1 MEPPV
6 KINCPTCG
14 RRFLSDE
21 TSAMPF
27 CSKRCQLIDLGRWM
41 NEEIG
46 LPHEG
51 DPGDAPVEYLDD
63 RDLTQPSP
71 ERQNES
77 FHRYSE

>member
-1 MEPPV
+1 MQPPV
-6 KINCPTCG
+6 QVNCPTCS

-21 TSAMPF
+21 TPAMPF

-51 DPGDAPVEYLDD
+51 DPGDTPVEYLDD
-63 RDLTQPSP
+63 RDPTQSRP
-71 ERQNES
+71 ERHGERS
-77 FHRYSE
+77 YRLED